1 MILSELNRL
10 LVQVARSSYLV
21 NDSFVGDVYT
31 INGKENRFACFVATP
46 MNAVKE
52 SGIIRYTYILYY
64 IDRLTKDEVNIDYVQ
79 SDAVSVLKGIIDFL
93 GENGIEVN
101 NGYEFTLFRQQ
112 FSDWCAGAYV
122 SVDLSTADND
132 CSDGGFNLSGN
143 ELIPLIVNKNGIY
156 TPGPGT
162 DGYNRVT
169 INVPQVGATEEW
181 VDDEIDTKLT
191 GYATQTW
198 VNSQG
203 YIKTHQDLSDYA
215 TKTYVSNKL
224 NEIRTELP
232 DLSDYA
238 TKNWVDS
245 QGFLKECNITD
256 YATKTWVES
265 KDYLT
270 QNSLDGYATKTYV
283 GDKLNEIRAEL
294 PDFNDYATKTWVDS
308 QGFLKECNITDY
320 ATKNWVESKGY
331 LTQNS
336 LDGYATEDYVTRQ
349 GYIRSSDI
357 AGLASETWVRQQNYL
372 IGSDLDGYAT
382 EDWVR
387 RQDFLTQSDIN
398 DYATRE
404 WIIAKDYLVQD
415 DLCGLASET
424 WVKNWVTAQEYL
436 RQCDLEPYATK
447 NWVERQGYLTES
459 ELDEALKPYAT
470 KKWVDDEIDLKLT
483 GYATEEWVSNN
494 YVDKITIQDYA
505 TREWVS
511 NNYVDNTVIQ
521 DYVTQTKLEQELA
534 DYATKTWVEGKGY
547 LTEESISGKLDRTDI
562 WSGTMTEWEA
572 LSPEE
577 KCSYLIS
584 LIVE

>member
-52 SGIIRYTYILYY
+52 SGIIRYTYVLYY

-101 NGYEFTLFRQQ
+101 DGYEFTLFKQQ

-156 TPGPGT
+156 TPGTGT

-198 VNSQG
+198 VDSQG

-215 TKTYVSNKL
+215 TKTYVGNKL
-224 NEIRTELP
+224 NEIRTEIP

-256 YATKTWVES
+256 YATK
-265 KDYLT
+265 
-270 QNSLDGYATKTYV
+270 
-283 GDKLNEIRAEL
+283 
-294 PDFNDYATKTWVDS
+294 
-308 QGFLKECNITDY
+308 
-320 ATKNWVESKGY
+320 NWVESKGY
-331 LTQNS
+331 LLQEDLEGLATEDYVGRQGFLKS
-336 LDGYATEDYVTRQ
+336 VDLDGYATEDYVTRQ
-349 GYIRSSDI
+349 GYLTQDDI
-357 AGLASETWVRQQNYL
+357 DGLASEQWVRNQNFL
-372 IGSDLDGYAT
+372 TGSDLNGYATENWIRLQGFITDSSLDGYAT
-382 EDWVR
+382 EQWVN
-387 RQDFLTQSDIN
+387 QKDFLT
-398 DYATRE
+398 
-404 WIIAKDYLVQD
+404 QD
-415 DLCGLASET
+415 DLCGYATEI
-424 WVKNWVTAQEYL
+424 WVKNWVTAQEYI

-447 NWVERQGYLTES
+447 NWVERQEYLS
-459 ELDEALKPYAT
+459 KSALDEALKPYAT
-470 KKWVDDEIDLKLT
+470 KEWTDVEIDTKLT

-494 YVDKITIQDYA
+494 FIDNTEIQDYA
-505 TREWVS
+505 TKVWVS
-511 NNYVDNTVIQ
+511 ENYVDNTEIQ
-521 DYVTQTKLEQELA
+521 DYATKTWVTDNFVNNTTIQNYVTQTKLNQELA

-547 LTEESISGKLDRTDI
+547 LTEDSISGKIDRTEV

>member
-52 SGIIRYTYILYY
+52 SGIIRYTYVLYY
-64 IDRLTKDEVNIDYVQ
+64 IDRLTKDELNIDYVQ

-93 GENGIEVN
+93 GENGIEVSD
-101 NGYEFTLFRQQ
+101 GYEFTLFRQQ

-122 SVDLSTADND
+122 TVDLSTADND

-198 VNSQG
+198 VTSQG

-215 TKTYVSNKL
+215 TKEYVGGKL
-224 NEIRTELP
+224 NEIRGEIP
-232 DLSDYA
+232 DLTDYA
-238 TKNWVDS
+238 TKNWVNS
-245 QGFLKECNITD
+245 QGFLKECD
-256 YATKTWVES
+256 
-265 KDYLT
+265 
-270 QNSLDGYATKTYV
+270 
-283 GDKLNEIRAEL
+283 
-294 PDFNDYATKTWVDS
+294 
-308 QGFLKECNITDY
+308 ITDY

-331 LTQNS
+331 LTQDN
-336 LDGYATEDYVTRQ
+336 LDGYATEDYITRQ

-372 IGSDLDGYAT
+372 IGSDLDGFAT
-382 EDWVR
+382 QDWVR

-404 WIIAKDYLVQD
+404 WITAQDYLVQD

-424 WVKNWVTAQEYL
+424 WVKNWVTAQEYI

-447 NWVERQGYLTES
+447 NWVERQEYLSKS
-459 ELDEALKPYAT
+459 ELDEALETALVPYAT
-470 KKWVDDEIDLKLT
+470 KEWTDAEIDLKLT

-494 YVDKITIQDYA
+494 FVDNTTIQDYA
-505 TREWVS
+505 TKTWVT
-511 NNYVDNTVIQ
+511 NNFVDNTTIQ
-521 DYVTQTKLEQELA
+521 DYATKTWVTNNFVDNTTIQNYITQTDLEQELA

-547 LTEESISGKLDRTDI
+547 LTEHQDISGKIDRTEV
-562 WSGTMTEWEA
+562 WSGTITEWEA
-572 LSPEE
+572 LTPEE

>member
-52 SGIIRYTYILYY
+52 SGIIRYTYVLYY

-101 NGYEFTLFRQQ
+101 DGYEFTLFKQQ

-215 TKTYVSNKL
+215 TKTYVDGKL
-224 NEIRTELP
+224 NEIRTEIP

-238 TKNWVDS
+238 TKNWV
-245 QGFLKECNITD
+245 N
-256 YATKTWVES
+256 
-265 KDYLT
+265 
-270 QNSLDGYATKTYV
+270 
-283 GDKLNEIRAEL
+283 
-294 PDFNDYATKTWVDS
+294 S

-320 ATKNWVESKGY
+320 ATKNWVENKGY
-331 LTQNS
+331 LLQEN

-349 GYIRSSDI
+349 GYLTQDDI
-357 AGLASETWVRQQNYL
+357 DGLASEQWVRNQNFL
-372 IGSDLDGYAT
+372 TGSDLNGYAT
-382 EDWVR
+382 ENWIRLQGFITDSSLNGYATEQWVN
-387 RQDFLTQSDIN
+387 QKDFLT
-398 DYATRE
+398 
-404 WIIAKDYLVQD
+404 QD
-415 DLCGLASET
+415 DLCGYATET
-424 WVKNWVTAQEYL
+424 WVKNWVTAQEYI

-447 NWVERQGYLTES
+447 NWVERQGYLSES
-459 ELDEALKPYAT
+459 ELNEALKPYAT
-470 KKWVDDEIDLKLT
+470 KEWTDAEIDLKLT

-494 YVDKITIQDYA
+494 FIDNTEIQDYA
-505 TREWVS
+505 TKTWVS
-511 NNYVDNTVIQ
+511 ENYIDNTEIEDYATKNWVTNNFVDNTTIQ
-521 DYVTQTKLEQELA
+521 DYVTQTELNQELA
-534 DYATKTWVEGKGY
+534 DYATKVWVEGKGY

>member
-52 SGIIRYTYILYY
+52 SGIIRYTYVLYY

-101 NGYEFTLFRQQ
+101 DGYEFTLFKQQ

-215 TKTYVSNKL
+215 TKTYVDGKL
-224 NEIRTELP
+224 NEIRTEIP

-238 TKNWVDS
+238 TKNWV
-245 QGFLKECNITD
+245 N
-256 YATKTWVES
+256 
-265 KDYLT
+265 
-270 QNSLDGYATKTYV
+270 
-283 GDKLNEIRAEL
+283 
-294 PDFNDYATKTWVDS
+294 S

-320 ATKNWVESKGY
+320 ATKNWVENKGY
-331 LTQNS
+331 LLQEN

-349 GYIRSSDI
+349 GYLTQDDI
-357 AGLASETWVRQQNYL
+357 DGLASEQWVRNQNFL
-372 IGSDLDGYAT
+372 TGSDLNGYAT
-382 EDWVR
+382 ENWIRLQGFITDSSLNGYATEQWVN
-387 RQDFLTQSDIN
+387 QKDFLT
-398 DYATRE
+398 
-404 WIIAKDYLVQD
+404 QD
-415 DLCGLASET
+415 DLCGYATET
-424 WVKNWVTAQEYL
+424 WVKNWVTAQEYI

-447 NWVERQGYLTES
+447 NWVERQGYLSES
-459 ELDEALKPYAT
+459 ELNEALKPYAT
-470 KKWVDDEIDLKLT
+470 KEWTDAEIDLKLT

-494 YVDKITIQDYA
+494 FIDNTEIQDYA
-505 TREWVS
+505 TKTWVS
-511 NNYVDNTVIQ
+511 ENYIDNTEIQDYATKVWVSENYVDNTEIQDYATKNWVTNNFVDNTTIQ
-521 DYVTQTKLEQELA
+521 DYVTQTELNQELA
-534 DYATKTWVEGKGY
+534 DYATKVWVEGKGY

>member
-52 SGIIRYTYILYY
+52 SGIIRYTYVLYY
-64 IDRLTKDEVNIDYVQ
+64 IDRLTKDEANIDYVQ

-101 NGYEFTLFRQQ
+101 DGYEFTLFRQQ

-215 TKTYVSNKL
+215 TKTYVDGKL
-224 NEIRTELP
+224 NEIRTEIP

-238 TKNWVDS
+238 TKN
-245 QGFLKECNITD
+245 
-256 YATKTWVES
+256 
-265 KDYLT
+265 
-270 QNSLDGYATKTYV
+270 
-283 GDKLNEIRAEL
+283 
-294 PDFNDYATKTWVDS
+294 WVDS

-336 LDGYATEDYVTRQ
+336 LDGYVTEDYVTRQ
-349 GYIRSSDI
+349 GYLTQDDI
-357 AGLASETWVRQQNYL
+357 DGLASEQWVRNQNFL
-372 IGSDLDGYAT
+372 TGSDLNGYATENWIRLQGFITDSALDGYAT
-382 EDWVR
+382 EQWVN
-387 RQDFLTQSDIN
+387 QKDFLT
-398 DYATRE
+398 
-404 WIIAKDYLVQD
+404 QD
-415 DLCGLASET
+415 DLCGYATEI
-424 WVKNWVTAQEYL
+424 WVKNWVTAQEYI

-447 NWVERQGYLTES
+447 NWVERQEYLS
-459 ELDEALKPYAT
+459 KSALDEALKPYAT
-470 KKWVDDEIDLKLT
+470 KEWTDVEIDTKLT

-494 YVDKITIQDYA
+494 FIDNTEIQDYA
-505 TREWVS
+505 TKNWVS
-511 NNYVDNTVIQ
+511 ENYVDNTEIQDYATKTWATDNFVNNTTIQ
-521 DYVTQTKLEQELA
+521 DYVTQTKLNKKLA
-534 DYATKTWVEGKGY
+534 GYATKTWVEGKGY
-547 LTEESISGKLDRTDI
+547 LTEESISGKIDRTEV

>member
-52 SGIIRYTYILYY
+52 SGIIRYTYVLYY

-101 NGYEFTLFRQQ
+101 DGYEFTLFKQQ

-198 VNSQG
+198 VDSQG

-215 TKTYVSNKL
+215 TKTYVDGKL
-224 NEIRTELP
+224 NEIRTEIP

-256 YATKTWVES
+256 YATK
-265 KDYLT
+265 
-270 QNSLDGYATKTYV
+270 
-283 GDKLNEIRAEL
+283 
-294 PDFNDYATKTWVDS
+294 
-308 QGFLKECNITDY
+308 
-320 ATKNWVESKGY
+320 NWVESKGY
-331 LTQNS
+331 LLQEN

-349 GYIRSSDI
+349 GYLTQDDI
-357 AGLASETWVRQQNYL
+357 DGLASEQWVRNQNFL
-372 IGSDLDGYAT
+372 TGSDLNGYATENWIRLQGFITDSSLDGYAT
-382 EDWVR
+382 EQWVN
-387 RQDFLTQSDIN
+387 QKDFLT
-398 DYATRE
+398 
-404 WIIAKDYLVQD
+404 QD
-415 DLCGLASET
+415 DLCGYATEI
-424 WVKNWVTAQEYL
+424 WVKNWVTAQEYI

-447 NWVERQGYLTES
+447 NWVERQEYLS
-459 ELDEALKPYAT
+459 KSALDEALKPYAT
-470 KKWVDDEIDLKLT
+470 KEWTDVEIDTKLT

-494 YVDKITIQDYA
+494 FIDNTEIQDYA
-505 TREWVS
+505 TKVWVS
-511 NNYVDNTVIQ
+511 ENYVDNTEIQDYATKTWVTDNFVNNTTIQ
-521 DYVTQTKLEQELA
+521 DYVTQTKLNQELA

-547 LTEESISGKLDRTDI
+547 LTEDSISGKIDRTEV

>member
-52 SGIIRYTYILYY
+52 SGIIRYTYVLYY
-64 IDRLTKDEVNIDYVQ
+64 IDRLTKDEANIDYVQ

-101 NGYEFTLFRQQ
+101 DGYEFTLFRQQ

-215 TKTYVSNKL
+215 TKTYVDGKL
-224 NEIRTELP
+224 NEIRTEIP

-238 TKNWVDS
+238 TKN
-245 QGFLKECNITD
+245 
-256 YATKTWVES
+256 
-265 KDYLT
+265 
-270 QNSLDGYATKTYV
+270 
-283 GDKLNEIRAEL
+283 
-294 PDFNDYATKTWVDS
+294 WVDS

-349 GYIRSSDI
+349 GYLTQDDI
-357 AGLASETWVRQQNYL
+357 DGLASEQWVRNQNFL
-372 IGSDLDGYAT
+372 TGSDLNGYATENWIRLQGFITNSSLDGYAT
-382 EDWVR
+382 EQWVN
-387 RQDFLTQSDIN
+387 QKDFLT
-398 DYATRE
+398 
-404 WIIAKDYLVQD
+404 QD
-415 DLCGLASET
+415 DLCGYATEI
-424 WVKNWVTAQEYL
+424 WVKNWVTAQEYI

-447 NWVERQGYLTES
+447 NWVERQEYLS
-459 ELDEALKPYAT
+459 KSALDEALETALKPYAT
-470 KKWVDDEIDLKLT
+470 KEWTDVEIDTKLT

-494 YVDKITIQDYA
+494 FIDNTEIQDYA
-505 TREWVS
+505 TKVWTDAEIDLKLTGYATKNWVS
-511 NNYVDNTVIQ
+511 ENYIDNTEIQDYATKNWVTDNFVNNTTIQ
-521 DYVTQTKLEQELA
+521 DYVTQTKLNQKLA

-547 LTEESISGKLDRTDI
+547 LTEESISGKIDRTEV

>member
-52 SGIIRYTYILYY
+52 SGIIRYTYVLYY
-64 IDRLTKDEVNIDYVQ
+64 IDRLTKDEANIDYVQ

-101 NGYEFTLFRQQ
+101 DGYEFTLFRQQ

-143 ELIPLIVNKNGIY
+143 DLIPLIVNKNGIY

-198 VNSQG
+198 VDSQG
-203 YIKTHQDLSDYA
+203 YIKTYQDLSDYA
-215 TKTYVSNKL
+215 TKTYVGNKL
-224 NEIRTELP
+224 NEIRTEIP

-256 YATKTWVES
+256 YATK
-265 KDYLT
+265 
-270 QNSLDGYATKTYV
+270 
-283 GDKLNEIRAEL
+283 
-294 PDFNDYATKTWVDS
+294 
-308 QGFLKECNITDY
+308 
-320 ATKNWVESKGY
+320 NWVESKGY
-331 LTQNS
+331 LIQENLDGYVTEDYVNRQGYLTQDDIDGLASEQWVRNQNFLTGSDLNGYATENWIRLQGFITDSS
-336 LDGYATEDYVTRQ
+336 LDGYATEQ
-349 GYIRSSDI
+349 
-357 AGLASETWVRQQNYL
+357 WVNQK
-372 IGSDLDGYAT
+372 
-382 EDWVR
+382 
-387 RQDFLTQSDIN
+387 DFLT
-398 DYATRE
+398 
-404 WIIAKDYLVQD
+404 QD
-415 DLCGLASET
+415 DLCGYATEI
-424 WVKNWVTAQEYL
+424 WVKNWVTAQEYI

-447 NWVERQGYLTES
+447 NWVERQEYLS
-459 ELDEALKPYAT
+459 KSALDEALKPYAT
-470 KKWVDDEIDLKLT
+470 KEWTDAEIDLKLT

-494 YVDKITIQDYA
+494 YVDKITIQD
-505 TREWVS
+505 
-511 NNYVDNTVIQ
+511 
-521 DYVTQTKLEQELA
+521 
-534 DYATKTWVEGKGY
+534 
-547 LTEESISGKLDRTDI
+547 
-562 WSGTMTEWEA
+562 
-572 LSPEE
+572 
-577 KCSYLIS
+577 
-584 LIVE
+584 

>member
-52 SGIIRYTYILYY
+52 SGIIRYTYVLYY

-101 NGYEFTLFRQQ
+101 DGYEFTLFKQQ

-215 TKTYVSNKL
+215 TKTYVDGKL
-224 NEIRTELP
+224 NEIRTEIP

-256 YATKTWVES
+256 YATK
-265 KDYLT
+265 
-270 QNSLDGYATKTYV
+270 
-283 GDKLNEIRAEL
+283 
-294 PDFNDYATKTWVDS
+294 
-308 QGFLKECNITDY
+308 
-320 ATKNWVESKGY
+320 NWVESKGY
-331 LTQNS
+331 LLQKD

-349 GYIRSSDI
+349 GYLTQDNID
-357 AGLASETWVRQQNYL
+357 GLASEQWVRNQNFL
-372 IGSDLDGYAT
+372 IGSDLNGYATENWIRLQGFITDISLDGYAT
-382 EDWVR
+382 EQWVN
-387 RQDFLTQSDIN
+387 QKDFLT
-398 DYATRE
+398 
-404 WIIAKDYLVQD
+404 QD
-415 DLCGLASET
+415 DLCGYATEI
-424 WVKNWVTAQEYL
+424 WVKNWVTAQEYI

-447 NWVERQGYLTES
+447 NWVERQEYLS
-459 ELDEALKPYAT
+459 KSALDEALKPYAT
-470 KKWVDDEIDLKLT
+470 KEWTDAEIDTKLT

-494 YVDKITIQDYA
+494 FIDNTEIQDYA
-505 TREWVS
+505 TKVWVS
-511 NNYVDNTVIQ
+511 ENYIDNTEIQDYATKTWVTDNFVNNTTIQ
-521 DYVTQTKLEQELA
+521 DYVTHTELNQELT

-547 LTEESISGKLDRTDI
+547 LTEESISGKIDRTEV

>member
-52 SGIIRYTYILYY
+52 SGIIRYTYVLYY
-64 IDRLTKDEVNIDYVQ
+64 IDRLTKDEANIDYVQ

-101 NGYEFTLFRQQ
+101 DGYEFTLFKQQ

-198 VNSQG
+198 VDSQG

-215 TKTYVSNKL
+215 TKTYVGNKL
-224 NEIRTELP
+224 NEIRTEIP

-256 YATKTWVES
+256 YATK
-265 KDYLT
+265 
-270 QNSLDGYATKTYV
+270 
-283 GDKLNEIRAEL
+283 
-294 PDFNDYATKTWVDS
+294 
-308 QGFLKECNITDY
+308 
-320 ATKNWVESKGY
+320 NWVESKGY
-331 LTQNS
+331 LLQEDLEGLATEDYVGRQGFLKS
-336 LDGYATEDYVTRQ
+336 VDLDGYATEDYVTRQ
-349 GYIRSSDI
+349 GYLTQDDI
-357 AGLASETWVRQQNYL
+357 DGLASEQWVRNQNFL
-372 IGSDLDGYAT
+372 TGSDLNGYATENWIRLQGFITNSSLDGYAT
-382 EDWVR
+382 EQWVN
-387 RQDFLTQSDIN
+387 QKDFLT
-398 DYATRE
+398 
-404 WIIAKDYLVQD
+404 QD
-415 DLCGLASET
+415 DLCGYATEI
-424 WVKNWVTAQEYL
+424 WVKNWVTAQEYI

-447 NWVERQGYLTES
+447 NWVERQEYLS
-459 ELDEALKPYAT
+459 KSALDEAMETALKPYAT
-470 KKWVDDEIDLKLT
+470 KEWTDAEIDTKLT

-494 YVDKITIQDYA
+494 FIDNTEIQDYA
-505 TREWVS
+505 TKVWVS
-511 NNYVDNTVIQ
+511 ENYVDNTEIQ
-521 DYVTQTKLEQELA
+521 DYATKTWATDNFVNNTTIQNYVTQTKLNQKLA
-534 DYATKTWVEGKGY
+534 GYATKTWVEGKGY
-547 LTEESISGKLDRTDI
+547 LTEESISGKIDRTEV

>member
-52 SGIIRYTYILYY
+52 SGIIRYTYVLYY

-101 NGYEFTLFRQQ
+101 DGYEFILFKQQ

-215 TKTYVSNKL
+215 TKTYVDGKL
-224 NEIRTELP
+224 NEIRTEIP

-256 YATKTWVES
+256 YATKNWVES
-265 KDYLT
+265 KGYLT

-357 AGLASETWVRQQNYL
+357 AGLASETWVRQQNFL
-372 IGSDLDGYAT
+372 TGSDLNGYATENWIRLQGFITDSALDGYAT
-382 EDWVR
+382 E
-387 RQDFLTQSDIN
+387 Q
-398 DYATRE
+398 
-404 WIIAKDYLVQD
+404 
-415 DLCGLASET
+415 
-424 WVKNWVTAQEYL
+424 
-436 RQCDLEPYATK
+436 
-447 NWVERQGYLTES
+447 
-459 ELDEALKPYAT
+459 
-470 KKWVDDEIDLKLT
+470 
-483 GYATEEWVSNN
+483 
-494 YVDKITIQDYA
+494 
-505 TREWVS
+505 
-511 NNYVDNTVIQ
+511 
-521 DYVTQTKLEQELA
+521 
-534 DYATKTWVEGKGY
+534 
-547 LTEESISGKLDRTDI
+547 
-562 WSGTMTEWEA
+562 
-572 LSPEE
+572 
-577 KCSYLIS
+577 
-584 LIVE
+584 

>member
-52 SGIIRYTYILYY
+52 SGIIRYTYVLYY

-101 NGYEFTLFRQQ
+101 DGYEFTLFRQQ

-215 TKTYVSNKL
+215 TKTYVDGKL
-224 NEIRTELP
+224 NEIRTEIP

-256 YATKTWVES
+256 YATK
-265 KDYLT
+265 
-270 QNSLDGYATKTYV
+270 
-283 GDKLNEIRAEL
+283 
-294 PDFNDYATKTWVDS
+294 
-308 QGFLKECNITDY
+308 
-320 ATKNWVESKGY
+320 NWVESKGY
-331 LTQNS
+331 LLQEDLEGLATEDYVGRQGFLKSVDLN
-336 LDGYATEDYVTRQ
+336 GYATEDYVTRQ
-349 GYIRSSDI
+349 GYLTQDDI
-357 AGLASETWVRQQNYL
+357 DGLASEQWVRNQNFL
-372 IGSDLDGYAT
+372 TGSDLNGYAT
-382 EDWVR
+382 EQWVN
-387 RQDFLTQSDIN
+387 QKDFLT
-398 DYATRE
+398 
-404 WIIAKDYLVQD
+404 QD
-415 DLCGLASET
+415 DLCGYATEI
-424 WVKNWVTAQEYL
+424 WVKNWVTAQEYI

-447 NWVERQGYLTES
+447 NWVERQEYLS
-459 ELDEALKPYAT
+459 KSALDEALKPYAT
-470 KKWVDDEIDLKLT
+470 KEWTDAEIDLKLT

-494 YVDKITIQDYA
+494 FIDNTEIQDYA
-505 TREWVS
+505 TKVWVS
-511 NNYVDNTVIQ
+511 ENYVDNTEIQ
-521 DYVTQTKLEQELA
+521 DYVTQTKLNQELA
-534 DYATKTWVEGKGY
+534 DYATKVWVSENYIDNTEIQDYATKTWATDNFVNNTTIQNYVTQTKLNQKLAGYATKTWVEGKGY
-547 LTEESISGKLDRTDI
+547 LTEESISGKIDRTEV

>member
-52 SGIIRYTYILYY
+52 SGIIRYTYVLYY

-101 NGYEFTLFRQQ
+101 DGYEFTLFRQQ

-198 VNSQG
+198 VDSQG

-215 TKTYVSNKL
+215 TKTYVDNKL
-224 NEIRTELP
+224 NEIRTEIP

-256 YATKTWVES
+256 YATK
-265 KDYLT
+265 
-270 QNSLDGYATKTYV
+270 
-283 GDKLNEIRAEL
+283 
-294 PDFNDYATKTWVDS
+294 
-308 QGFLKECNITDY
+308 
-320 ATKNWVESKGY
+320 NWVESKGY
-331 LTQNS
+331 LLQKD

-349 GYIRSSDI
+349 GYLTQDDI
-357 AGLASETWVRQQNYL
+357 DGLASEQWVRNQNFL
-372 IGSDLDGYAT
+372 IGSDLNGYATENWIRLQGFITDSSLDGYAT
-382 EDWVR
+382 EQWVN
-387 RQDFLTQSDIN
+387 QKDFLT
-398 DYATRE
+398 
-404 WIIAKDYLVQD
+404 QD
-415 DLCGLASET
+415 DLCGYATEI
-424 WVKNWVTAQEYL
+424 WVKNWVTAQEYI

-447 NWVERQGYLTES
+447 NWVERQEYLS
-459 ELDEALKPYAT
+459 KSALDEALKPYAT
-470 KKWVDDEIDLKLT
+470 KEWTDAEIDLKLT

-494 YVDKITIQDYA
+494 FIDNTEIQDYA
-505 TREWVS
+505 TKVWVS
-511 NNYVDNTVIQ
+511 ENYIDNTEIQDYATKTWVTDNFVNNTTIQ
-521 DYVTQTKLEQELA
+521 DYVTHTELDQELA
-534 DYATKTWVEGKGY
+534 NYATKTWVEGKGY
-547 LTEESISGKLDRTDI
+547 LTADSISGKIDRTEV

>member
-52 SGIIRYTYILYY
+52 SGIIRYTYVLYY

-101 NGYEFTLFRQQ
+101 DGYEFTLFRQQ

-191 GYATQTW
+191 GYATQSW

-215 TKTYVSNKL
+215 TKTYVGNKL
-224 NEIRTELP
+224 NEIRTEIP

-256 YATKTWVES
+256 YATK
-265 KDYLT
+265 
-270 QNSLDGYATKTYV
+270 
-283 GDKLNEIRAEL
+283 
-294 PDFNDYATKTWVDS
+294 
-308 QGFLKECNITDY
+308 
-320 ATKNWVESKGY
+320 NWVESKGY
-331 LTQNS
+331 LIQEN
-336 LDGYATEDYVTRQ
+336 LDGYVTEDYVTRQ
-349 GYIRSSDI
+349 GYLTQDDI
-357 AGLASETWVRQQNYL
+357 DGLASEQWVRNQNFL
-372 IGSDLDGYAT
+372 IGSDLNGYAT
-382 EDWVR
+382 EQWVN
-387 RQDFLTQSDIN
+387 QKDFLT
-398 DYATRE
+398 
-404 WIIAKDYLVQD
+404 QD
-415 DLCGLASET
+415 DLCGYATEI
-424 WVKNWVTAQEYL
+424 WVKNWVTAQEYI

-447 NWVERQGYLTES
+447 NWVERQEYLSKST
-459 ELDEALKPYAT
+459 LDEAMETALKPYAT
-470 KKWVDDEIDLKLT
+470 KEWTDAEIDLKLT

-494 YVDKITIQDYA
+494 FIDNTEIQNYVTQTKLNQELADYA
-505 TREWVS
+505 TKTWVTDNFV
-511 NNYVDNTVIQ
+511 NNTTIQ
-521 DYVTQTKLEQELA
+521 DYVTQTKLNQKLA

-547 LTEESISGKLDRTDI
+547 LTEESISGKIDRTEV

>member
-52 SGIIRYTYILYY
+52 SGIIRYTYVLYY

-101 NGYEFTLFRQQ
+101 DGYEFTLFKQQ

-198 VNSQG
+198 VDSQG

-215 TKTYVSNKL
+215 TKTYVDGKL
-224 NEIRTELP
+224 NEIRTEIP

-256 YATKTWVES
+256 YATK
-265 KDYLT
+265 
-270 QNSLDGYATKTYV
+270 
-283 GDKLNEIRAEL
+283 
-294 PDFNDYATKTWVDS
+294 
-308 QGFLKECNITDY
+308 
-320 ATKNWVESKGY
+320 NWVESKGY
-331 LTQNS
+331 LLQEN

-349 GYIRSSDI
+349 GYLTQDDI
-357 AGLASETWVRQQNYL
+357 DGLASEQWVRNQNFL
-372 IGSDLDGYAT
+372 TGSDLNGYATENWIRLQGFITDSSLDGYAT
-382 EDWVR
+382 EQWVN
-387 RQDFLTQSDIN
+387 QKDFLT
-398 DYATRE
+398 
-404 WIIAKDYLVQD
+404 QD
-415 DLCGLASET
+415 DLCGYATEI
-424 WVKNWVTAQEYL
+424 WVKNWVTAQEYI

-447 NWVERQGYLTES
+447 NWVERQEYLS
-459 ELDEALKPYAT
+459 KSALDEALKPYAT
-470 KKWVDDEIDLKLT
+470 KEWTDVEIDTKLT

-494 YVDKITIQDYA
+494 FIDNTEIQDYA
-505 TREWVS
+505 TKVWVS
-511 NNYVDNTVIQ
+511 ENYVDNTEIQ
-521 DYVTQTKLEQELA
+521 DYATKTWVTDNFVNNTTIQNYVTQTKLNQELA

-547 LTEESISGKLDRTDI
+547 LTEDSISGKIDRTEV

>member
-52 SGIIRYTYILYY
+52 SGIIRYTYVLYY

-101 NGYEFTLFRQQ
+101 DGYEFTLFKQQ

-122 SVDLSTADND
+122 YVDLSTADND

-215 TKTYVSNKL
+215 TKTYVGDKL
-224 NEIRTELP
+224 NEIRTEIP

-238 TKNWVDS
+238 TKNWV
-245 QGFLKECNITD
+245 N
-256 YATKTWVES
+256 
-265 KDYLT
+265 
-270 QNSLDGYATKTYV
+270 
-283 GDKLNEIRAEL
+283 
-294 PDFNDYATKTWVDS
+294 S

-331 LTQNS
+331 LLQEN
-336 LDGYATEDYVTRQ
+336 LDGYATEDYVGRQ
-349 GYIRSSDI
+349 GFLKSVDLNGYATEDYVTRRGYLTQDDI
-357 AGLASETWVRQQNYL
+357 DGLASEQWVRNQNFL
-372 IGSDLDGYAT
+372 IGSDLNGYAT
-382 EDWVR
+382 ENWIRLQGFITDSSLNGYATEQWVN
-387 RQDFLTQSDIN
+387 QKDFLT
-398 DYATRE
+398 
-404 WIIAKDYLVQD
+404 QD
-415 DLCGLASET
+415 DLCGYATEI
-424 WVKNWVTAQEYL
+424 WVKNWVTAQEYI

-447 NWVERQGYLTES
+447 NWVERQGYLS
-459 ELDEALKPYAT
+459 KSALDEALKPYAT
-470 KKWVDDEIDLKLT
+470 KEWTDAEIDLKLT
-483 GYATEEWVSNN
+483 GYATEEWVSHNFIDN
-494 YVDKITIQDYA
+494 TEIQDYA
-505 TREWVS
+505 TKNWVS
-511 NNYVDNTVIQ
+511 ENYIDNTEIQDYATKNWVTNNFIDNTTIQ
-521 DYVTQTKLEQELA
+521 DYVTQTKLNQELA
-534 DYATKTWVEGKGY
+534 DYATKIWVEGKGY
-547 LTEESISGKLDRTDI
+547 LTEESISCKLDRTDI

>member
-52 SGIIRYTYILYY
+52 SGIIRYTYVLYY

-101 NGYEFTLFRQQ
+101 DGYEFTLFKQQ

-181 VDDEIDTKLT
+181 VNDEIDTKLT

-198 VNSQG
+198 VDSQG

-215 TKTYVSNKL
+215 TKTYVGDKL
-224 NEIRTELP
+224 NEIRTEIP

-238 TKNWVDS
+238 TKN
-245 QGFLKECNITD
+245 
-256 YATKTWVES
+256 
-265 KDYLT
+265 
-270 QNSLDGYATKTYV
+270 
-283 GDKLNEIRAEL
+283 
-294 PDFNDYATKTWVDS
+294 WVDS

-349 GYIRSSDI
+349 GYLTQDDI
-357 AGLASETWVRQQNYL
+357 DGLASEQWVRNQNFL
-372 IGSDLDGYAT
+372 TGSDLNGYATENWIRLQGFITDSSLDGYAT
-382 EDWVR
+382 EQWVN
-387 RQDFLTQSDIN
+387 QKDFLT
-398 DYATRE
+398 
-404 WIIAKDYLVQD
+404 QD
-415 DLCGLASET
+415 DLCGYATEI
-424 WVKNWVTAQEYL
+424 WVKNWVTAQEYI

-447 NWVERQGYLTES
+447 NWVERQEYLS
-459 ELDEALKPYAT
+459 KSALDEALKPYAT
-470 KKWVDDEIDLKLT
+470 KEWTDVEIDTKLT

-494 YVDKITIQDYA
+494 FIDNTEIQDYA
-505 TREWVS
+505 TKVWVS
-511 NNYVDNTVIQ
+511 ENYVDNTEIQ
-521 DYVTQTKLEQELA
+521 DYATKTWVTDNFVNNTTIQNYVTQTELNQELA

-547 LTEESISGKLDRTDI
+547 LTEDSISGKIDRTEV

>member
-1 MILSELNRL
+1 MFLWIEELTAFKIKIKNNIMILSELNRL

-52 SGIIRYTYILYY
+52 SGIIRYTYVLYY
-64 IDRLTKDEVNIDYVQ
+64 IDRLTKDEANIDYVQ

-101 NGYEFTLFRQQ
+101 DGYEFTLFKQQ

-181 VDDEIDTKLT
+181 VNDEIDTKLT

-215 TKTYVSNKL
+215 TKTYVDGKL
-224 NEIRTELP
+224 NEIRTEIP

-256 YATKTWVES
+256 YATK
-265 KDYLT
+265 
-270 QNSLDGYATKTYV
+270 
-283 GDKLNEIRAEL
+283 
-294 PDFNDYATKTWVDS
+294 
-308 QGFLKECNITDY
+308 
-320 ATKNWVESKGY
+320 NWVESKGY
-331 LTQNS
+331 LLQEN

-349 GYIRSSDI
+349 GYLTQDDI
-357 AGLASETWVRQQNYL
+357 DGLASEQWVRNQHFL
-372 IGSDLDGYAT
+372 IGSDLNGYAT
-382 EDWVR
+382 ENWIRLQGFITDSSLNGYATEQWVN
-387 RQDFLTQSDIN
+387 QKDFLT
-398 DYATRE
+398 
-404 WIIAKDYLVQD
+404 QD

-424 WVKNWVTAQEYL
+424 WVKNWVTAQEYI

-447 NWVERQGYLTES
+447 NWVERQEYLS
-459 ELDEALKPYAT
+459 KSALDEALKPYAT
-470 KKWVDDEIDLKLT
+470 KEWTDVEIDTKLT

-494 YVDKITIQDYA
+494 FIDNTEIQDYA
-505 TREWVS
+505 TKVWVS
-511 NNYVDNTVIQ
+511 ENYVDNTEIQDYATKTWVTDNFVNNTTIQ
-521 DYVTQTKLEQELA
+521 DYVTQTKLNQKLA
-534 DYATKTWVEGKGY
+534 GYATKTWVEGKGY
-547 LTEESISGKLDRTDI
+547 LTEDSISGKIDRTEV

>member
-52 SGIIRYTYILYY
+52 SGIIRYTYVLYY

-101 NGYEFTLFRQQ
+101 DGYEFTLFRQQ

-132 CSDGGFNLSGN
+132 CLDGGFNLSGN

-198 VNSQG
+198 VDSQG

-215 TKTYVSNKL
+215 TKEYVGDKL
-224 NEIRTELP
+224 NEIRTEIP

-238 TKNWVDS
+238 TKNWV
-245 QGFLKECNITD
+245 N
-256 YATKTWVES
+256 
-265 KDYLT
+265 
-270 QNSLDGYATKTYV
+270 
-283 GDKLNEIRAEL
+283 
-294 PDFNDYATKTWVDS
+294 S

-320 ATKNWVESKGY
+320 ATKNWVENKGY
-331 LTQNS
+331 LLQTDLEGLATEDYVGRQGFLKS
-336 LDGYATEDYVTRQ
+336 VDLDGYATEDYVTRQ
-349 GYIRSSDI
+349 GYLTQDDI
-357 AGLASETWVRQQNYL
+357 DGLASEQWVRNQNFL
-372 IGSDLDGYAT
+372 IGSDLNGYATENWIRLQGFITDSALDGYAT
-382 EDWVR
+382 EQWVN
-387 RQDFLTQSDIN
+387 QKDFLT
-398 DYATRE
+398 
-404 WIIAKDYLVQD
+404 QD
-415 DLCGLASET
+415 DLCGYATEI
-424 WVKNWVTAQEYL
+424 WVKNWVTAQEYI

-447 NWVERQGYLTES
+447 NWVERQEYLS
-459 ELDEALKPYAT
+459 KSALDEALKPYAT
-470 KKWVDDEIDLKLT
+470 KEWTDAEIDTKLT

-494 YVDKITIQDYA
+494 FIDNTEIQDYA
-505 TREWVS
+505 TKVWVS
-511 NNYVDNTVIQ
+511 ENYIDNTEIQDYATKNWVTDNFVNNTTIQ
-521 DYVTQTKLEQELA
+521 DYVTQTKLNQELA

-547 LTEESISGKLDRTDI
+547 LTEESISGKIDRTEV

>member
-52 SGIIRYTYILYY
+52 SGIIRYTYVLYY
-64 IDRLTKDEVNIDYVQ
+64 IDRLTKDEANIDYVQ

-101 NGYEFTLFRQQ
+101 DGYEFTLFKQQ

-198 VNSQG
+198 VDSQG

-215 TKTYVSNKL
+215 TKTYVDGKL
-224 NEIRTELP
+224 NEIRTEIP

-238 TKNWVDS
+238 TKN
-245 QGFLKECNITD
+245 
-256 YATKTWVES
+256 
-265 KDYLT
+265 
-270 QNSLDGYATKTYV
+270 
-283 GDKLNEIRAEL
+283 
-294 PDFNDYATKTWVDS
+294 WVDS

-349 GYIRSSDI
+349 GYLTQDDI
-357 AGLASETWVRQQNYL
+357 DGLASEQWVRNQNFL
-372 IGSDLDGYAT
+372 TGSDLNGYATENWIRLQGFITDSSLDGYAT
-382 EDWVR
+382 EQWVN
-387 RQDFLTQSDIN
+387 QKDFLT
-398 DYATRE
+398 
-404 WIIAKDYLVQD
+404 QD
-415 DLCGLASET
+415 DLCGYATEI
-424 WVKNWVTAQEYL
+424 WVKNWVTAQEYI

-447 NWVERQGYLTES
+447 NWVERQEYLS
-459 ELDEALKPYAT
+459 KSALDEALKPYAT
-470 KKWVDDEIDLKLT
+470 KEWTDVEIDTKLT

-494 YVDKITIQDYA
+494 FIDNTEIQDYA
-505 TREWVS
+505 TKVWVS
-511 NNYVDNTVIQ
+511 ENYVDNTEIQ
-521 DYVTQTKLEQELA
+521 DYATKTWVTDNFVNNTTIQNYVTQTELNQELA

-547 LTEESISGKLDRTDI
+547 LTEDSISGKIDRTDV

>member
-52 SGIIRYTYILYY
+52 SGIIRYTYVLYY

-101 NGYEFTLFRQQ
+101 NGYEFTLFKQQ

-198 VNSQG
+198 VDSQG

-215 TKTYVSNKL
+215 TKTYVDNKL
-224 NEIRTELP
+224 NEIRTEIP

-256 YATKTWVES
+256 YATK
-265 KDYLT
+265 
-270 QNSLDGYATKTYV
+270 
-283 GDKLNEIRAEL
+283 
-294 PDFNDYATKTWVDS
+294 
-308 QGFLKECNITDY
+308 
-320 ATKNWVESKGY
+320 NWVESKGY
-331 LTQNS
+331 LLQKD

-349 GYIRSSDI
+349 GYLTQDDI
-357 AGLASETWVRQQNYL
+357 DGLASEQWVRNQNFL
-372 IGSDLDGYAT
+372 IGSDLNGYATENWIRLQGFITDSSLDGYAT
-382 EDWVR
+382 EQWVN
-387 RQDFLTQSDIN
+387 QKDFLT
-398 DYATRE
+398 
-404 WIIAKDYLVQD
+404 QD
-415 DLCGLASET
+415 DLCGYATEI
-424 WVKNWVTAQEYL
+424 WVKNWVTAQEYI

-447 NWVERQGYLTES
+447 NWVERQEYLS
-459 ELDEALKPYAT
+459 KSALDEALKPYAT
-470 KKWVDDEIDLKLT
+470 KEWTDAEIDLKLT

-494 YVDKITIQDYA
+494 FIDNTEIQDYA
-505 TREWVS
+505 TKVWVS
-511 NNYVDNTVIQ
+511 ENYIDNTEIQDYATKTWVTDNFVNNTTIQ
-521 DYVTQTKLEQELA
+521 DYVTHTELDQELA
-534 DYATKTWVEGKGY
+534 NYATKTWVEGKGY
-547 LTEESISGKLDRTDI
+547 LTADSISGKIDRTEV